1 MRFVPR
7 RFLLTCRFLSR
18 PRVGLRR
25 EAGAK
30 PLGPSSDAHQLARI
44 AESLF
49 AGGPR
54 WEHVLRRKDDKWP
67 RPTGAS
73 EDHLRFMAV
82 VMETWCIA
90 DPDSVRAAWKLTG
103 HEVAPPQRP
112 EGIAKDEVYKR
123 LSTLT
128 RGRWTEKTKGLS
140 FELVRAL
147 NPRTLQAMCPEFKAL
162 CDRLRE
168 LSSEQSS

>member
-1 MRFVPR
+1 
-7 RFLLTCRFLSR
+7 
-18 PRVGLRR
+18 
-25 EAGAK
+25 
-30 PLGPSSDAHQLARI
+30 
-44 AESLF
+44 
-49 AGGPR
+49 
-54 WEHVLRRKDDKWP
+54 
-67 RPTGAS
+67 
-73 EDHLRFMAV
+73 MAV